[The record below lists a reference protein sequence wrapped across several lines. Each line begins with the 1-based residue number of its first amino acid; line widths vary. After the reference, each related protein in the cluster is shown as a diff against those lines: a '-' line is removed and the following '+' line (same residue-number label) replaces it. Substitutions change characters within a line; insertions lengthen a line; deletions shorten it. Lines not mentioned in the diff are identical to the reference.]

1 MLCPAAWIVLELV
14 HQHLLLEML
23 VLVLV
28 LLNPQAPV
36 SNVLTGACGM
46 LV

>member
-1 MLCPAAWIVLELV
+1 MPLCFAW
-14 HQHLLLEML
+14 QHGNSSSALLLEML
-23 VLVLV
+23 VLVLP
-28 LLNPQAPV
+28 NPQAPV